1 MSQFDMII
9 VGGGL
14 VGAGL
19 ALSLQHANCRIALV
33 DARLPTN
40 DDPRLFALNSHS
52 CDFLQRLQLW
62 DIIAPYAAPI
72 QQVHVSQRGHFGA
85 VRLLHSDVNLS
96 SLGHVIPAHHIET
109 AMNHALARLANAT
122 SSVYTLFR
130 PARVQ
135 TLTQTNGIATL
146 SVDIDGVTKVISAP
160 IVIGADG
167 TDSTIREQAN
177 IHATIHDY
185 GQSAL
190 VTRTHLQRPHQQ
202 IAYERFLDEGA
213 IAMLPLM
220 GMESATIVSAKQATI
235 QSLMALS
242 DADFVNYLQQSFGYR
257 LGRFLRTDKRHVYPL
272 RMVRADKEIAQSVL
286 LLGNAAHTLHPIAA
300 QGLNLALYEVE
311 ILVEGVLNKRTRHE
325 VFTAEDLAQVA
336 SHIRRQQR
344 LSIGLSHQLT
354 KVFDESSPLALRC
367 AAQLC
372 MMGLDVLTPIKKKF
386 IENITA
392 RPARAHL
399 LSATNHE
406 QNV

>member
-19 ALSLQHANCRIALV
+19 ALSLQQANLSIALV
-33 DARLPTN
+33 DARLPSN

-52 CDFLQRLQLW
+52 CHFLQRLQLW
-62 DIIAPYAAPI
+62 EQLSPRATPI
-72 QQVHVSQRGHFGA
+72 HQVHVSKRGQFGA
-85 VRLLHSDVNLS
+85 VRLKHTDADLN

-109 AMNHALARLANAT
+109 VMNAALDTITTQA
-122 SSVYTLFR
+122 SSVYTIFR
-130 PARVQ
+130 PARV
-135 TLTQTNGIATL
+135 TALTQANGVATL
-146 SVDIDGVTKVISAP
+146 SVDVNGALQTLSAP
-160 IVIGADG
+160 VVIGADG
-167 TDSTIREQAN
+167 TNSTVRHEAN
-177 IHATIHDY
+177 IRATVHDY
-185 GQSAL
+185 GQCAL
-190 VTRTHLQRPHQQ
+190 VTRTHLQRPHQHM
-202 IAYERFLDEGA
+202 AYERFLDDGA
-213 IAMLPLM
+213 VAMLPLV
-220 GMESATIVSAKQATI
+220 GNECATIISAKAATI
-235 QSLMALS
+235 QDLMALS
-242 DADFVNYLQQSFGYR
+242 DLDFLAYLQQSFGYR
-257 LGRFLRTDKRHVYPL
+257 LGRLLRTEKRHMYPL
-272 RMVRADKEIAQSVL
+272 RMVRAEQALAQSVL

-311 ILVEGVLNKRTRHE
+311 ILVEGVMQKRLRHE
-325 VFTAEDLAQVA
+325 VFTTEDLAQVA
-336 SHIRRQQR
+336 THIRRHQR

-354 KVFDESSPLALRC
+354 QIFDASSPWFVRC
-367 AAQLC
+367 GAQLC